1 MSEPFQ
7 IKTQATVY
15 SVRTL
20 VDKGLRVTLDMPE
33 GSIEAAALLMGCQ
46 QHGVVL
52 DVTATE
58 QAQADATAGSEAPRV
73 VSWRERREYLG

>member
-1 MSEPFQ
+1 MSDPFQ

-58 QAQADATAGSEAPRV
+58 QAHADATV
-73 VSWRERREYLG
+73 TNYLIDIGADSDDSNHT